1 MAIGVVAIINY
12 KTIIL
17 FFIFLTIVLGSK
29 FKLLKITKN
38 ERVGICT
45 STGIK
50 SRNFM
55 LIMKINV

>member
-45 STGIK
+45 STK

-55 LIMKINV
+55 LQ